1 MQVEEFLE
9 CSAARFPDK
18 LALIAGSRRVTY
30 RDLDCQANRL
40 AYSLVELGVRRGD
53 RVAIWMDNSVE
64 AVVALFASLKA
75 GGVGLNL
82 SKADYVFLID
92 PWWNEAVEAQAI
104 DRAHRIGRK
113 DVVIAKRFVTIGTIE
128 EKMLKLKQ
136 DKLQAQGDILD
147 LDPEKLTGPELLSLI
162 RSVS

>member
-53 RVAIWMDNSVE
+53 RVDRHR
-64 AVVALFASLKA
+64 AVPPRPRAGPGCAAL
-75 GGVGLNL
+75 
-82 SKADYVFLID
+82 
-92 PWWNEAVEAQAI
+92 
-104 DRAHRIGRK
+104 RC
-113 DVVIAKRFVTIGTIE
+113 
-128 EKMLKLKQ
+128 
-136 DKLQAQGDILD
+136 
-147 LDPEKLTGPELLSLI
+147 
-162 RSVS
+162 